1 MKLLE
6 EKYQF
11 KPMRKASWIQRFFF
25 ICSGA
30 DKEILTQCPTEWNKY
45 SGIGATIF
53 FTGLL
58 ASISGGYA
66 LFTIFRDEANA
77 MTYALIFGLT
87 WGFVILNL
95 DRFIVSSI
103 RKEGNIQK
111 ELLQATPRFILA
123 IVISIVIAKPL
134 EVRIFESRIEQQILE
149 DKRSKLED
157 EKLTID
163 KLNDLTKLENSI
175 TNQNTELGT
184 LDSLRQG
191 DPTNDD
197 FRKLLGDRNV
207 ALQELNNVS
216 KSNNPKIS
224 DYNFKISQVKGN
236 TANYREIIDTLGVVI
251 DRKLITE
258 ANKTISDL
266 SYSRNVLINEIKG
279 KQKRVEDLD
288 AEIQKARNDYKAVM
302 AQRVNAMQ
310 AQIEQSKQTKAQADS
325 VAKIQF
331 DESVK
336 IKERSYTNN
345 FITQLEA
352 MGNLTASNSTMARTS
367 WMLMLLFIVIETAPI
382 LVKLLS
388 KRGPYDEILDR
399 VEYEH
404 YINEKELISRWNSK
418 INELLE
424 KARETAKLEGDTFM
438 QVEKQR
444 LEYELKNNQKILD
457 DLAQKQEHLAK
468 IAIDKWY
475 QDELAKT
482 SSQSIYQ
489 SDFNRIPK
497 IEDNFWKQIGARD
510 KIEYCFRNGAV
521 SDNELLYFQ
530 NEQMIKGKWNFLSSN
545 KDEIKIDLP
554 DISIEYLITE
564 LTLDSLKL
572 KEKGTNDTIELQK
585 V

>member
-1 MKLLE
+1 MKQSE
-6 EKYQF
+6 VNYQDRRIEK
-11 KPMRKASWIQRFFF
+11 PSWIQQFF
-25 ICSGA
+25 ILCSGA
-30 DKEILTQCPTEWNKY
+30 DKNILFQCRTEWNKY

-58 ASISGGYA
+58 ASLSGGYA
-66 LFTIFRDEANA
+66 LYTIFRGEANA

-111 ELLQATPRFILA
+111 EILQATPRFILA
-123 IVISIVIAKPL
+123 IIISIVIAKPL

-157 EKLTID
+157 EKLSID
-163 KLNDLTKLENSI
+163 KLNDLTKLENTI

-197 FRKLLGDRNV
+197 FKKLLGDRNV
-207 ALQELNNVS
+207 ALQDLNNVS

-236 TANYREIIDTLGVVI
+236 SANYREIKDTLGVVI

-266 SYSRNVLINEIKG
+266 SYSRNILINEIKG

-288 AEIQKARNDYKAVM
+288 AEIQKARNDYKALM
-302 AQRVNAMQ
+302 SQRVNEKQ
-310 AQIEQSKQTKAQADS
+310 AEIEQSKQTKAQADS

-352 MGNLTASNSTMARTS
+352 MGNLTASNSTMAWTS
-367 WMLMLLFIVIETAPI
+367 WMIMLLFIVIETAPI

-444 LEYELKNNQKILD
+444 LEHELKNNQKILD
-457 DLAQKQEHLAK
+457 DLAIKQEHLAK

-482 SSQSIYQ
+482 NSQSINQ
-489 SDFNRIPK
+489 GNTMVTPK
-497 IEDNFWKQIGARD
+497 LEDNFWKQIGATDR
-510 KIEYCFRNGAV
+510 IEYCFRNGAV
-521 SDNELLYFQ
+521 SDNELLYFE
-530 NEQMIKGKWNFLSSN
+530 NEQMTKGKWNFLSTS

-554 DISIEYLITE
+554 NISIEYLITE
-564 LTLDSLKL
+564 LTSDSLKL

>member
-1 MKLLE
+1 MKQLE
-6 EKYQF
+6 EKYQDSKME
-11 KPMRKASWIQRFFF
+11 KPSWIQQFF
-25 ICSGA
+25 ILCSGA
-30 DKEILTQCPTEWNKY
+30 DKNILFQCRTEWNKY

-58 ASISGGYA
+58 ASLSGGYA
-66 LFTIFRDEANA
+66 LYTIFRGEANA
-77 MTYALIFGLT
+77 MTYALVFGIT

-123 IVISIVIAKPL
+123 IIISIVIAKPL

-149 DKRSKLED
+149 DKRKKLED
-157 EKLTID
+157 EKLSID
-163 KLNDLTKLENSI
+163 KLNDLTKLENTILS
-175 TNQNTELGT
+175 QNNELGT

-197 FRKLLGDRNV
+197 FKKLLEDRNL
-207 ALQELNNVS
+207 ALQEYNNVS

-224 DYNFKISQVKGN
+224 EYNSQ
-236 TANYREIIDTLGVVI
+236 
-251 DRKLITE
+251 ITKTRNNPDNIVYKTDSTGTFPIGLNSE
-258 ANKTISDL
+258 AKKTINDL
-266 SYSRNVLINEIKG
+266 SYSRNILQNEIKV

-288 AEIQKARNDYKAVM
+288 AEIQKARNDYKALM
-302 AQRVNAMQ
+302 AQKVNEKQ
-310 AQIEQSKQTKAQADS
+310 AEIEQSRQTKAQADS
-325 VAKIQF
+325 IAKIQF

-336 IKERSYTNN
+336 IKEKSYTNN

-352 MGNLTASNSTMARTS
+352 MGNLTASNSTMAWTS
-367 WMLMLLFIVIETAPI
+367 WMIMLLFIVIETAPI

-438 QVEKQR
+438 KVEKQR
-444 LEYELKNNQKILD
+444 LEHELRNNQKILD

-475 QDELAKT
+475 QDELAK
-482 SSQSIYQ
+482 SNSQSLNQ
-489 SDFNRIPK
+489 SDK
-497 IEDNFWKQIGARD
+497 IVAPQLEDNFWKQVGAAD
-510 KIEYCFRNGAV
+510 KIEYCFRNGSV
-521 SDNELLYFQ
+521 SDNELLYFE
-530 NEQMIKGKWNFLSSN
+530 NEQLTKGKWNFVSTA
-545 KDEIKIDLP
+545 KDEIKIELP
-554 DISIEYLITE
+554 DIAIEYLITE
-564 LTLDSLKL
+564 LTSDSLKL
-572 KEKGTNDTIELQK
+572 KDKGTNDIIELKK

>member
-1 MKLLE
+1 MKQLE
-6 EKYQF
+6 VNYQDRRIEK
-11 KPMRKASWIQRFFF
+11 PSWIQKFF
-25 ICSGA
+25 ILCSGA
-30 DKEILTQCPTEWNKY
+30 DKSILFQCRTEWNKY

-58 ASISGGYA
+58 ASLSGGYA
-66 LFTIFRDEANA
+66 LYTIFRGEANA
-77 MTYALIFGLT
+77 MTYALIFGVT

-111 ELLQATPRFILA
+111 EILQATPRFILA
-123 IVISIVIAKPL
+123 IIISIVIAKPL

-149 DKRSKLED
+149 DKRKKLED
-157 EKLTID
+157 EKLSID
-163 KLNDLTKLENSI
+163 KLNDLTKLENTI
-175 TNQNTELGT
+175 TSQNNELGI
-184 LDSLRQG
+184 LDSLKQG

-197 FRKLLGDRNV
+197 FRKLLGDRNL
-207 ALQELNNVS
+207 ALQEYNDVS

-224 DYNFKISQVKGN
+224 DYNSQITKIRNNPDNIVYKTDSTGTFPIGLN
-236 TANYREIIDTLGVVI
+236 S
-251 DRKLITE
+251 E
-258 ANKTISDL
+258 AKKTINDL
-266 SYSRNVLINEIKG
+266 SYSRNILQNEIKV

-288 AEIQKARNDYKAVM
+288 AEIQKARNDYKALM
-302 AQRVNAMQ
+302 AQKVNEKQ
-310 AQIEQSKQTKAQADS
+310 AEIEQSRQTKAQADS
-325 VAKIQF
+325 IAKIQF

-336 IKERSYTNN
+336 VKERSYTNN

-352 MGNLTASNSTMARTS
+352 MGNLTASNSTMAWTS
-367 WMLMLLFIVIETAPI
+367 WMIMLLFIVIETAPI

-444 LEYELKNNQKILD
+444 LEHELKNNQRILE

-475 QDELAKT
+475 QDELTKT
-482 SSQSIYQ
+482 NSQPITQ
-489 SDFNRIPK
+489 SNKITTPK
-497 IEDNFWKQIGARD
+497 LEDNFWKQEGAAD
-510 KIEYCFRNGAV
+510 KIEYYFRNGSV
-521 SDNELLYFQ
+521 SDNELLYFE
-530 NEQMIKGKWNFLSSN
+530 NEQMTKGKWNFVSTA
-545 KDEIKIDLP
+545 KDEIKIELP
-554 DISIEYLITE
+554 DLSIEYLITE
-564 LTLDSLKL
+564 LTSDRLKL

>member
-1 MKLLE
+1 MKQLK
-6 EKYQF
+6 EKYQDSKME
-11 KPMRKASWIQRFFF
+11 KPSWIQQFF
-25 ICSGA
+25 ILCSGA
-30 DKEILTQCPTEWNKY
+30 DKNILFQCRTEWNKY

-58 ASISGGYA
+58 ASLSGGYA
-66 LFTIFRDEANA
+66 LYTIFRGEANA
-77 MTYALIFGLT
+77 MTYALVFGIT

-123 IVISIVIAKPL
+123 IIISIVIAKPL

-149 DKRSKLED
+149 DKRKKLED
-157 EKLTID
+157 EKLSID
-163 KLNDLTKLENSI
+163 KLNDLTKLENTILS
-175 TNQNTELGT
+175 QNNELGT

-197 FRKLLGDRNV
+197 FKKLLGDRNL
-207 ALQELNNVS
+207 ALQEYNNVS

-224 DYNFKISQVKGN
+224 EYNSQITKTRNNPDNIVYKTDSTGTFPKGLN
-236 TANYREIIDTLGVVI
+236 S
-251 DRKLITE
+251 E
-258 ANKTISDL
+258 AKKTINDL
-266 SYSRNVLINEIKG
+266 SYSRNILQNEIKV

-288 AEIQKARNDYKAVM
+288 AEIQKARNDYKALM
-302 AQRVNAMQ
+302 AQKVNEKQ
-310 AQIEQSKQTKAQADS
+310 AEIEQARQTKAQADS
-325 VAKIQF
+325 IAKIQF

-336 IKERSYTNN
+336 IKEKSYTNN

-352 MGNLTASNSTMARTS
+352 MGNLTASNSTMAWTS
-367 WMLMLLFIVIETAPI
+367 WMIMLLFFVIETAPI

-438 QVEKQR
+438 KVEKQR
-444 LEYELKNNQKILD
+444 LEHELRNNQKILD

-475 QDELAKT
+475 QDELAK
-482 SSQSIYQ
+482 SNSQPINQ
-489 SDFNRIPK
+489 SNKIVAPK
-497 IEDNFWKQIGARD
+497 LEDNFWKQVGAAD
-510 KIEYCFRNGAV
+510 KIEYCFRNGSV
-521 SDNELLYFQ
+521 SDNELLYFE
-530 NEQMIKGKWNFLSSN
+530 NEQLTKGKWNFVSTA
-545 KDEIKIDLP
+545 KDEIKIELP
-554 DISIEYLITE
+554 NIAIEYLITE
-564 LTLDSLKL
+564 LTSDSLKL
-572 KEKGTNDTIELQK
+572 KEKGTNDIIELKK

>member
-1 MKLLE
+1 MKQLE
-6 EKYQF
+6 EKYQDSKME
-11 KPMRKASWIQRFFF
+11 KPSWIQQFFI

-30 DKEILTQCPTEWNKY
+30 DKNILFQCRTEWNKY

-58 ASISGGYA
+58 ASLSGGYA
-66 LFTIFRDEANA
+66 LYTIFRGEANA
-77 MTYALIFGLT
+77 MIYALIFGIT

-103 RKEGNIQK
+103 RKEGNIRK

-123 IVISIVIAKPL
+123 IIISIVIAKPL

-149 DKRSKLED
+149 DKRKKLED
-157 EKLTID
+157 EKLSID
-163 KLNDLTKLENSI
+163 KLNDLTKLENTI
-175 TNQNTELGT
+175 TSQNNELGT

-197 FRKLLGDRNV
+197 FKKLLGDRNL
-207 ALQELNNVS
+207 ALQDLNNVS

-224 DYNFKISQVKGN
+224 VYNFRISQVKGN
-236 TANYREIIDTLGVVI
+236 PTNYREIKDTLGVVI
-251 DRKLITE
+251 DRRLISE
-258 ANKTISDL
+258 ANKTINDL
-266 SYSRNVLINEIKG
+266 SYSRNVLLNEIKG

-288 AEIQKARNDYKAVM
+288 AEIQKARNDYKALM
-302 AQRVNAMQ
+302 SQRVNEKQ
-310 AQIEQSKQTKAQADS
+310 AEIEQSRQTKAQADS
-325 VAKIQF
+325 IAKIQL

-336 IKERSYTNN
+336 IKEKSYTNN

-352 MGNLTASNSTMARTS
+352 MGNLTASNSTMAWTS
-367 WMLMLLFIVIETAPI
+367 WMIMLLFIVIETAPI

-438 QVEKQR
+438 KVEKQR
-444 LEYELKNNQKILD
+444 LEHELRNNQKILD

-475 QDELAKT
+475 QDELAK
-482 SSQSIYQ
+482 SNSQPINQ
-489 SDFNRIPK
+489 SNKIVTPK
-497 IEDNFWKQIGARD
+497 LEDNFWKQVGAAD
-510 KIEYCFRNGAV
+510 KIEYCFRNGSV
-521 SDNELLYFQ
+521 SDNELLYFE
-530 NEQMIKGKWNFLSSN
+530 NEQLTKGKWNFVSTA
-545 KDEIKIDLP
+545 KDEIKIELP
-554 DISIEYLITE
+554 DIAIEYLITE
-564 LTLDSLKL
+564 LTSDSLKL
-572 KEKGTNDTIELQK
+572 KEKGTNEIIELKK

>member
-1 MKLLE
+1 MKQSE
-6 EKYQF
+6 VNYQDRRIEK
-11 KPMRKASWIQRFFF
+11 PSWIQQFF
-25 ICSGA
+25 ILCSGA
-30 DKEILTQCPTEWNKY
+30 DKNILFQCRTEWNKY

-58 ASISGGYA
+58 ASLSGGYA
-66 LFTIFRDEANA
+66 LYTIFRGEANA

-111 ELLQATPRFILA
+111 EILQAAPRFILA
-123 IVISIVIAKPL
+123 IIISIVIAKPL

-157 EKLTID
+157 EKLSID
-163 KLNDLTKLENSI
+163 KLNDLTKLENTI

-197 FRKLLGDRNV
+197 FKKLLGDRNL
-207 ALQELNNVS
+207 ALQDLNNVS

-236 TANYREIIDTLGVVI
+236 PANYREIKDTLGVVI

-266 SYSRNVLINEIKG
+266 SYSRNILINEIKG

-288 AEIQKARNDYKAVM
+288 AEIQKARNDYKALM
-302 AQRVNAMQ
+302 AQRVNEKQ
-310 AQIEQSKQTKAQADS
+310 AEIEQSKQTKAQADS

-352 MGNLTASNSTMARTS
+352 MGNLTASNSTMAWTS
-367 WMLMLLFIVIETAPI
+367 WMIMLLFIVIETAPI

-444 LEYELKNNQKILD
+444 LEHELKNNQKILD

-482 SSQSIYQ
+482 SSQPINQ
-489 SDFNRIPK
+489 SNSHSTPK
-497 IEDNFWKQIGARD
+497 LEDNFWKQIGATD

-521 SDNELLYFQ
+521 SDNELLYFE
-530 NEQMIKGKWNFLSSN
+530 NEQMTKGKWNFLSSN

-554 DISIEYLITE
+554 NISLEYLITE
-564 LTLDSLKL
+564 LTSDSLKL